1 MILQNDSVKTV
12 TLIHLGCDIYVF
24 LNKICQKSTYCYLK
38 VHDSFLLFKILEQLF
53 KERNNYDLLKI
64 YV

>member
-12 TLIHLGCDIYVF
+12 MLIHLGCDIYVF

-38 VHDSFLLFKILEQLF
+38 VHDSFLLFKILEQLSN
-53 KERNNYDLLKI
+53 KRNNYDWTKVYL
-64 YV
+64 